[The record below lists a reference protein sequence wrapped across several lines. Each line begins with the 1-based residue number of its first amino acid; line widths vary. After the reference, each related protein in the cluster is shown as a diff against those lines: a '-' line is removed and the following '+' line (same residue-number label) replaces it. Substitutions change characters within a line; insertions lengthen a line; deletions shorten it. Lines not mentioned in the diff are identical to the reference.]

1 MAAKG
6 NERPI
11 IIVKK
16 KKKGGHGHHGGA
28 WKVAYADF
36 VTAMM
41 AFFMVMWLVAAV
53 TKEQRA
59 AIFDY
64 FKNPSMEP
72 GKSSKPAPG
81 QMGPGGAS
89 TSPINLHGGLDAM
102 RPAVTR
108 QKDVGGTAA
117 PVLSRNDASQDGS
130 SKIKTPD
137 HTLNPEDIATAA
149 REAEHKQLES
159 LMEQLR
165 EAVDK
170 SQALEPFKDQLL
182 LDITPE
188 GVRIQI
194 VDAQNRPM
202 FDVGSAHLRDYTTAI
217 LRELAPYLD
226 SVPNRISLTGHT
238 DMRPY
243 PSNNG
248 YTNWE
253 LSADRANAARR
264 ALVAG
269 GLPDEKISRVVG
281 LSSSVL
287 FNKTEPQS
295 PINRRIS
302 IVVMTKQA
310 EQAALATDVAS
321 AEPPTEPTPA
331 EAAPTPAAPA
341 PAAAPS
347 ASATPGSQPAAAP
360 SANATPG
367 AQPTAAPAANAAQIA
382 PPTATPAASSA
393 QVAPTTATPAA
404 AATAVARPTATP
416 AASATPIARPA
427 TAPVARPT
435 AAPIATANANT
446 PHG

>member
-1 MAAKG
+1 MAKG
-6 NERPI
+6 NERPV
-11 IIVKK
+11 IIVKR
-16 KKKGGHGHHGGA
+16 KKGGGNSHHGGA

-41 AFFMVMWLVAAV
+41 AFFMVMWLVATV
-53 TKEQRA
+53 SKDQRA

-72 GKSSKPAPG
+72 GKSPKPAPG

-102 RPAVTR
+102 RPAITR

-117 PVLSRNDASQDGS
+117 PLLSRNDASQDGS
-130 SKIKTPD
+130 AKIKTPD
-137 HTLNPEDIATAA
+137 HTLNPEDIAAA
-149 REAEHKQLES
+149 AKEAEHKQLEA
-159 LMEQLR
+159 LMAELKQ
-165 EAVDK
+165 AVDK
-170 SQALEPFKDQLL
+170 SQALAPFKDQLL

-217 LRELAPYLD
+217 LRELAPYID

-238 DMRPY
+238 DIRPY

-287 FNKTEPQS
+287 FDKAEPQN

-310 EQAALATDVAS
+310 EAAALATDVAA
-321 AEPPTEPTPA
+321 AETPA
-331 EAAPTPAAPA
+331 ATPTPAAPA
-341 PAAAPS
+341 GGPEAAP
-347 ASATPGSQPAAAP
+347 TP
-360 SANATPG
+360 
-367 AQPTAAPAANAAQIA
+367 
-382 PPTATPAASSA
+382 
-393 QVAPTTATPAA
+393 
-404 AATAVARPTATP
+404 P
-416 AASATPIARPA
+416 AASASVP
-427 TAPVARPT
+427 
-435 AAPIATANANT
+435 AAP
-446 PHG
+446 PGS

>member
-1 MAAKG
+1 MAGANGKS
-6 NERPI
+6 ERPI

-16 KKKGGHGHHGGA
+16 KARKSHEHHGGA

-41 AFFMVMWLVAAV
+41 AFFLVMWLVTAV
-53 TKEQRA
+53 SKQQRA

-72 GKSSKPAPG
+72 GKSSRPAPG

-89 TSPINLHGGLDAM
+89 TSPIDLHGGSDAM
-102 RPAVTR
+102 RPAIS
-108 QKDVGGTAA
+108 KDGVAA
-117 PVLSRNDASQDGS
+117 KASSEHLSLQQ
-130 SKIKTPD
+130 
-137 HTLNPEDIATAA
+137 AA
-149 REAEHKQLES
+149 AAQREAEHKQLES
-159 LMEQLR
+159 LMVELR
-165 EAVDK
+165 QAVNK

-202 FDVGSAHLRDYTTAI
+202 FDVGSARLRDYTIAI

-238 DMRPY
+238 DIRPY
-243 PSNNG
+243 PSTNG

-264 ALVAG
+264 ALTAG

-281 LSSSVL
+281 LGSSVL
-287 FNKTEPQS
+287 FDKSDPQN

-302 IVVMTKQA
+302 IVVMTRQA
-310 EQAALATDVAS
+310 EEAALKTDSDAENPTTTDQQVAAPGIQPAS
-321 AEPPTEPTPA
+321 PTAATEP
-331 EAAPTPAAPA
+331 AAPTQASESH
-341 PAAAPS
+341 PS
-347 ASATPGSQPAAAP
+347 
-360 SANATPG
+360 
-367 AQPTAAPAANAAQIA
+367 
-382 PPTATPAASSA
+382 
-393 QVAPTTATPAA
+393 TT
-404 AATAVARPTATP
+404 
-416 AASATPIARPA
+416 S
-427 TAPVARPT
+427 
-435 AAPIATANANT
+435 
-446 PHG
+446 

>member
-11 IIVKK
+11 IIVRKR
-16 KKKGGHGHHGGA
+16 KKGGHAHHGGA

-41 AFFMVMWLVAAV
+41 AFFMVMWLVTAV
-53 TKEQRA
+53 SKEQRA

-72 GKSSKPAPG
+72 GKSPKPAPG

-89 TSPINLHGGLDAM
+89 TSPIDLHGGLDAM
-102 RPAVTR
+102 RPAITK
-108 QKDVGGTAA
+108 QKDIGGTAA
-117 PVLSRNDASQDGS
+117 PMLSRNDASQDGS
-130 SKIKTPD
+130 SKSKSQDRTITA
-137 HTLNPEDIATAA
+137 EAAAAAQQATE
-149 REAEHKQLES
+149 RKNLES
-159 LMEQLR
+159 LMAQLR
-165 EAVDK
+165 QAVDN

-238 DMRPY
+238 DIRPY
-243 PSNNG
+243 PSSNG

-264 ALVAG
+264 ALTAG
-269 GLPDEKISRVVG
+269 GLPDGKISRVVG

-287 FNKTEPQS
+287 FNKEEPQS

-310 EQAALATDVAS
+310 EEAALKTDVATIDTP
-321 AEPPTEPTPA
+321 EPAPAGPVVPTV
-331 EAAPTPAAPA
+331 APA
-341 PAAAPS
+341 PAP
-347 ASATPGSQPAAAP
+347 TP
-360 SANATPG
+360 T
-367 AQPTAAPAANAAQIA
+367 TA
-382 PPTATPAASSA
+382 PPTATP
-393 QVAPTTATPAA
+393 VA
-404 AATAVARPTATP
+404 AATA
-416 AASATPIARPA
+416 
-427 TAPVARPT
+427 APSR
-435 AAPIATANANT
+435 
-446 PHG
+446 G